1 MSRFQAKTNVVL
13 DAELESLRQEL
24 GLKSNQK
31 ADLLRELTTLAT
43 WVVRQVVEGR
53 DVLAKGAND
62 IRELHHP
69 ILEKI
74 RQRGE
79 VETTL
84 QFNDE
89 ETQRLAEIMNQ
100 SFNPPPALRESLRR
114 LASPVRN
121 SPELSWP
128 EGVA

>member
-1 MSRFQAKTNVVL
+1 M
-13 DAELESLRQEL
+13 RQTLSGE
-24 GLKSNQK
+24 KSNQK
-31 ADLLRELTTLAT
+31 ADLLRGLTTLAA
-43 WVVRQVVEGR
+43 WVIRQVVEGR
-53 DVLAKGAND
+53 DVLAKDAND

-84 QFNDE
+84 QFSDE
-89 ETQRLAEIMNQ
+89 ETQRLAKIMNQ

-114 LASPVRN
+114 LASPVRD
-121 SPELSWP
+121 SPELSRP
-128 EGVA
+128 EGVV